1 MSRIDDLKPDQRAA
15 LQLLLKQ
22 GRSYDEIAQMLRI
35 ETRAV
40 RERARAALD
49 ALGPEDADDL
59 PLEDQDDVADY
70 LLGQQ
75 SASRRAA
82 TRELLERSAPARA
95 WARTVASELRPL
107 AGDTLPEIP
116 AEGAEVDEAFG
127 ALQARTEHREKVEK
141 SSRVGGAILLGA
153 LALLIAG
160 IIIIAFRGDGDE
172 SEDTASTG
180 TTGTQTQAAEGGA
193 AGGVRLLSQ
202 ANLNPPQGGGDAAGV
217 AFYSREGEN
226 GKFGVAVQA
235 EGLEPSTENRF
246 YAIWLTG
253 PNTGNRFVGFDE
265 DGVARDGILQGA
277 RELDYDPRKY
287 TTALVTRETQAEPK
301 QPGETVLRGRFQEV
315 PADAQDGQPGPGA
328 AQPPAEGGGGG
339 AQAPEGSGGG

>member
-49 ALGPEDADDL
+49 ALGPEDVHDL
-59 PLEDQDDVADY
+59 ALEDQDDVADY

-75 SASRRAA
+75 SASRRAQ
-82 TRELLERSAPARA
+82 TRDMLERSPAARA

-116 AEGAEVDEAFG
+116 AEGAELDEAFG
-127 ALQARTEHREKVEK
+127 AQRARTEHRERTER
-141 SSRVGGAILLGA
+141 SSRVGGAILLFA

-160 IIIIAFRGDGDE
+160 VLALVLGGDDDDE
-172 SEDTASTG
+172 PETAATG
-180 TTGTQTQAAEGGA
+180 TTQTRTQGQGA
-193 AGGVRLLSQ
+193 AGDVRLLSQ
-202 ANLNPPQGGGDAAGV
+202 ANLNPPQGGDGDAAGV

-235 EGLEPSTENRF
+235 EGLSPSSESRF

-301 QPGETVLRGRFQEV
+301 QPGEVVLRGRFQEV

-328 AQPPAEGGGGG
+328 ATQPPAEGDT
-339 AQAPEGSGGG
+339 GSGGTGE